1 MIDVAAKSRRRT
13 KTTKRESEAVLT
25 IDDGAV
31 REINARL
38 ARVEGQ
44 VRAIQRMIDE
54 RRDCHVIVQQLSA
67 ARTALE
73 RATAQLM
80 VSSLAQCI
88 RTAKNGNDEAE
99 VRKLMETFTK
109 LL

>member
-1 MIDVAAKSRRRT
+1 MPRARAKTTPPPRGTERNESILAIDAGAAK
-13 KTTKRESEAVLT
+13 
-25 IDDGAV
+25 
-31 REINARL
+31 EINARL

-44 VRAIQRMIDE
+44 VRAIQRMIEE
-54 RRDCHVIVQQLSA
+54 RRDCHAIVQQLAA

-88 RTAKNGNDEAE
+88 RDTKGGDEAD
-99 VRKLMETFTK
+99 VRRLTETFIK

>member
-1 MIDVAAKSRRRT
+1 MAKTRRT
-13 KTTKRESEAVLT
+13 PAPPARRGERVETLE
-25 IDDGAV
+25 IDAQAAD
-31 REINARL
+31 EIVARL

-54 RRDCHVIVQQLSA
+54 RRDCHTIVQQLSA

-80 VSSLAQCI
+80 VSSLAQCL
-88 RTAKNGNDEAE
+88 RRSKNGDDE
-99 VRKLMETFTK
+99 VRRLTDTFIK

>member
-1 MIDVAAKSRRRT
+1 MELQIDPSAA
-13 KTTKRESEAVLT
+13 
-25 IDDGAV
+25 
-31 REINARL
+31 REITARL

-54 RRDCHVIVQQLSA
+54 RRDCHSIVQQLSA

-80 VSSLAQCI
+80 VSSLAQCL
-88 RTAKNGNDEAE
+88 RSSKVNDEAE
-99 VRKLMETFTK
+99 VRRLTDTFIK

>member
-1 MIDVAAKSRRRT
+1 MAKPRASARSAAATQRRAAPESVLEIDPKAA
-13 KTTKRESEAVLT
+13 SEVT
-25 IDDGAV
+25 
-31 REINARL
+31 ARL

-44 VRAIQRMIDE
+44 VRAVARMIDE
-54 RRDCHVIVQQLSA
+54 RRDCHTIVQQLSA

-88 RTAKNGNDEAE
+88 RGSSSNDEADL
-99 VRKLMETFTK
+99 RRLTDTFIK